1 MAPRLR
7 FAARLVAGAPVALF
21 AAAAS
26 GQTTAPPA
34 APTIAPIIAVVGG
47 EVHRGD
53 GEVLPGATVL
63 IEDGKIAAVGPGLA
77 IPEGAEIVDAAG
89 MVVTPG
95 FIDSQTRL
103 GAEPSG
109 GGAPVSLAGEPA
121 AAMTPAAR
129 AADRFVE
136 DLAPLWLREGV
147 TTVYLS
153 PDPRLLIGGLGAV
166 AKLAGPRETALLRE
180 DAAVAAS
187 FGESAVGDRPPGR
200 EQPAGR
206 TTRQG
211 MIYDLRQTLIRAQ
224 EDAVGGEAGRTLGRL
239 LAGET
244 PLRMLAN
251 TPDDIETALRV
262 AREFDLRL
270 VLDQAA
276 GAAAVAER
284 LAEADLP
291 VVVGP
296 AILGIGDGGPM
307 ELRSHSPAT
316 AAVLHRA
323 GVRIALSTFAG
334 RGRSV
339 AMEAVVAWAHGL
351 PREAALSAVT
361 SGAAEILGV
370 SDRVGTL
377 APGLDADLVVWT
389 EHPIGTYA
397 RPRVVLV
404 DGRVVFRRE

>member
-1 MAPRLR
+1 MIPRLR
-7 FAARLVAGAPVALF
+7 FAANLPALVASGAWFALA

-26 GQTTAPPA
+26 GQTL
-34 APTIAPIIAVVGG
+34 AVVGG
-47 EVHRGD
+47 EVHPGD
-53 GEVLPGATVL
+53 GSAIAGGTVL
-63 IEDGKIAAVGPGLA
+63 IEDGKIAAVGSEVEV
-77 IPEGAEIVDAAG
+77 PEGAEVLDAAG

-95 FIDSQTRL
+95 LIDSQTLL
-103 GAEPSG
+103 GTEPSG
-109 GGAPVSLAGEPA
+109 GALVAIAGEPD
-121 AAMTPAAR
+121 PSLISAAR
-129 AADRFVE
+129 AADRFAE

-147 TTVYLS
+147 TTVYLA
-153 PDPRLLIGGLGAV
+153 PDPRLLIGGRGAV
-166 AKLAGPRETALLRE
+166 VKLAGPRETAILSE

-200 EQPAGR
+200 EQPTGP

-211 MIYDLRQTLIRAQ
+211 MIYEFRQTLVRAQ
-224 EDAVGGEAGRTLGRL
+224 EDAVGGEAGRMLGQL

-244 PLRMLAN
+244 PLRMLVN
-251 TPDDIETALRV
+251 KPDDIETALRV

-284 LAEADLP
+284 LAEAEIP

-307 ELRSHSPAT
+307 ELASHSPAT
-316 AAVLHRA
+316 AGALHRA
-323 GVRIALSTFAG
+323 GVPIALSTFAG

-351 PREAALSAVT
+351 PREAALAAVT
-361 SGAAEILGV
+361 AEAAAILGV

-377 APGLDADLVVWT
+377 APGLDADLVIWT

-397 RPRVVLV
+397 RARTVIV
-404 DGRVVFRRE
+404 DGRVAYQRE

>member
-1 MAPRLR
+1 MANRLR
-7 FAARLVAGAPVALF
+7 LAARLAAGASLPLLAG
-21 AAAAS
+21 AAAF
-26 GQTTAPPA
+26 GQTI
-34 APTIAPIIAVVGG
+34 APTIAPTIAIVGG
-47 EVHRGD
+47 EVHRGN
-53 GEVLPGATVL
+53 GEILPGATVL
-63 IEDGKIAAVGPGLA
+63 IEDGKIAAVGSGLA
-77 IPEGAEIVDAAG
+77 VPEGVEIVDAEG

-95 FIDSQTRL
+95 FLDSQTLL

-109 GGAPVSLAGEPA
+109 GGALVSLAGEPG

-129 AADRFVE
+129 AADRFAE

-153 PDPRLLIGGLGAV
+153 PDPRLLVGGVGAV

-187 FGESAVGDRPPGR
+187 FGESAVGDRPPGS
-200 EQPAGR
+200 EQPTGR

-244 PLRMLAN
+244 PLRMLVN

-276 GAAAVAER
+276 GAAVVADR

-316 AAVLHRA
+316 AGVLHRA
-323 GVRIALSTFAG
+323 GVRIALSTFG
-334 RGRSV
+334 RRGRSV

-351 PREAALSAVT
+351 PREAALTAVT

-377 APGLDADLVVWT
+377 APGLDADLVVWS

-397 RPRVVLV
+397 RTRVVLV

>member
-1 MAPRLR
+1 MIPRRCADR
-7 FAARLVAGAPVALF
+7 FLAAALLAF
-21 AAAAS
+21 SPAAAA
-26 GQTTAPPA
+26 GQTGAPA
-34 APTIAPIIAVVGG
+34 IAVVGG

-53 GEVLPGATVL
+53 GEVIPGATVL
-63 IEDGKIAAVGPGLA
+63 IENGKIAAVGSGLDL
-77 IPEGAEIVDAAG
+77 PDGAEVIEADG
-89 MVVTPG
+89 RVVTPG
-95 FIDSQTRL
+95 LIDSLTLL

-109 GGAPVSLAGEPA
+109 AAAAVSVTGGPA

-129 AADRFVE
+129 AADRFAE

-153 PDPRLLIGGLGAV
+153 PDPRRLIGGMGAV
-166 AKLAGPRETALLRE
+166 VKLAGPRETAVVQE
-180 DAAVAAS
+180 EAAVAAS

-224 EDAVGGEAGRTLGRL
+224 EDAVGGAAGRTLGRL

-244 PLRMLAN
+244 PLRMLLN
-251 TPDDIETALRV
+251 TPDDLETALRV
-262 AREFDLRL
+262 AQEFDLRL

-276 GAAAVAER
+276 GAAAVADR
-284 LAEADLP
+284 LAAADIP

-316 AAVLHRA
+316 AGALHRA

-351 PREAALSAVT
+351 PREAALSSVT
-361 SGAAEILGV
+361 AGAAEILGV

-377 APGLDADLVVWT
+377 APGLDADLVIWT

-397 RPRVVLV
+397 RPQVVLV

>member
-1 MAPRLR
+1 MRSLCRGAGRLL
-7 FAARLVAGAPVALF
+7 AAALPAF
-21 AAAAS
+21 VPAAAA
-26 GQTTAPPA
+26 GQTDAPA
-34 APTIAPIIAVVGG
+34 IAPAIAVVGG
-47 EVHRGD
+47 EVHPGD
-53 GEVLPGATVL
+53 GSVIVGGTVL
-63 IEDGKIAAVGPGLA
+63 LEDGKIAAVGSGVAVPA
-77 IPEGAEIVDAAG
+77 GAEILDAAG
-89 MVVTPG
+89 MAVTPG
-95 FIDSQTRL
+95 FLDSQTLL

-109 GGAPVSLAGEPA
+109 GGALVSLAGEPA
-121 AAMTPAAR
+121 ASMTPAAR
-129 AADRFVE
+129 AADRFAE

-166 AKLAGPRETALLRE
+166 VKLAGPRETAILRE

-187 FGESAVGDRPPGR
+187 FGETAVGDRPPGR

-224 EDAVGGEAGRTLGRL
+224 EDAVGGEAGRTLGQL

-251 TPDDIETALRV
+251 TPDDLRTALRV

-276 GAAAVAER
+276 GAAAVAEQ
-284 LAEADLP
+284 LAEADIP

-316 AAVLHRA
+316 AGALHRA

-351 PREAALSAVT
+351 PREAALAAVT
-361 SGAAEILGV
+361 SGAAGILGV
-370 SDRVGTL
+370 ADRVGTL
-377 APGLDADLVVWT
+377 APGLDADLVIWT

-397 RPRVVLV
+397 RPQTVLV

>member
-7 FAARLVAGAPVALF
+7 FAAGLVAGASVVLF

-26 GQTTAPPA
+26 GQTTAPPV
-34 APTIAPIIAVVGG
+34 APPVAVVGG

-53 GEVLPGATVL
+53 GKVLPGATVL
-63 IEDGKIAAVGPGLA
+63 IEDGKIAAVGSGLA

-95 FIDSQTRL
+95 FIDSQTLL

-109 GGAPVSLAGEPA
+109 GGALVSLAGEPA

-129 AADRFVE
+129 AADRFAE

-153 PDPRLLIGGLGAV
+153 PDPRRLLGGMGAV
-166 AKLAGPRETALLRE
+166 VKLAGPRETAVVQE
-180 DAAVAAS
+180 EGAVAAS

-200 EQPAGR
+200 EPPAGR

-224 EDAVGGEAGRTLGRL
+224 EDAVGGAAGRTLGRL

-244 PLRMLAN
+244 PLRMLVN
-251 TPDDIETALRV
+251 TPDDLETALRV
-262 AREFDLRL
+262 AQEFDLRL

-276 GAAAVAER
+276 GAAAVADR
-284 LAEADLP
+284 LAEADIP

-316 AAVLHRA
+316 AGALHRA

-351 PREAALSAVT
+351 PRAAALSSVT

-377 APGLDADLVVWT
+377 TPGLDADLVVWT

-397 RPRVVLV
+397 RPQVVLV

>member
-7 FAARLVAGAPVALF
+7 LAARFTAGASLTLLAG
-21 AAAAS
+21 AAAF
-26 GQTTAPPA
+26 GQ
-34 APTIAPIIAVVGG
+34 TIAPTIAVVGG

-63 IEDGKIAAVGPGLA
+63 IEAGKIAAVGSGLA
-77 IPEGAEIVDAAG
+77 VPEGAEIIEANG

-95 FIDSQTRL
+95 FLDSQTLL
-103 GAEPSG
+103 GAEPPG
-109 GGAPVSLAGEPA
+109 GGALVSPAGEPVA
-121 AAMTPAAR
+121 PMTPAAR
-129 AADRFVE
+129 AADRFAE

-153 PDPRLLIGGLGAV
+153 PDPRLLVGGVGAV

-200 EQPAGR
+200 EQPTGR

-211 MIYDLRQTLIRAQ
+211 MIYDLRQTLLRAR
-224 EDAVGGEAGRTLGRL
+224 EDAVGGEAGRTFGRL

-244 PLRMLAN
+244 PLRMLVN

-270 VLDQAA
+270 VLDRAA
-276 GAAAVAER
+276 GAAAVADR
-284 LAEADLP
+284 LAEADIP

-316 AAVLHRA
+316 AGALHRA

-351 PREAALSAVT
+351 PREAALSSVT

-397 RPRVVLV
+397 RPQVVLV

>member
-7 FAARLVAGAPVALF
+7 LAARFTAGASLTLLAG
-21 AAAAS
+21 AAAF
-26 GQTTAPPA
+26 GQ
-34 APTIAPIIAVVGG
+34 TIAPTIAVVGG

-63 IEDGKIAAVGPGLA
+63 IEAGKIAAVGSGLA
-77 IPEGAEIVDAAG
+77 VPEGAEIIEANG

-95 FIDSQTRL
+95 FLDSQTLL
-103 GAEPSG
+103 GAEPPG
-109 GGAPVSLAGEPA
+109 GGALVSPAGEPVA
-121 AAMTPAAR
+121 PMTPAAR
-129 AADRFVE
+129 AADRFAE

-147 TTVYLS
+147 TAVYLS
-153 PDPRLLIGGLGAV
+153 PDPRLLVGGVGAV

-200 EQPAGR
+200 EQPTGR

-244 PLRMLAN
+244 PLRMLVN

-276 GAAAVAER
+276 GAAAVADR
-284 LAEADLP
+284 LAEADIP

-316 AAVLHRA
+316 AGVLHRA
-323 GVRIALSTFAG
+323 GVRIALSTFG
-334 RGRSV
+334 SRGRSV

-351 PREAALSAVT
+351 PREAALAAVT

-377 APGLDADLVVWT
+377 TPGLDADLVVWT

-397 RPRVVLV
+397 RPQVVLV

>member
-1 MAPRLR
+1 MTPRRCADRFLAAALLAFAP
-7 FAARLVAGAPVALF
+7 
-21 AAAAS
+21 AAAA
-26 GQTTAPPA
+26 GQTEAPA
-34 APTIAPIIAVVGG
+34 IAVVGG

-53 GEVLPGATVL
+53 GEVIRGATVL
-63 IEDGKIAAVGPGLA
+63 IENGKIAAVGSGLDL
-77 IPEGAEIVDAAG
+77 PDGAEVIEADG
-89 MVVTPG
+89 RVVTPG
-95 FIDSQTRL
+95 LIDSLTLL

-109 GGAPVSLAGEPA
+109 AAAAVPVTGGPA

-129 AADRFVE
+129 AADRFAE

-153 PDPRLLIGGLGAV
+153 PDPRRLIGGMGAV
-166 AKLAGPRETALLRE
+166 VKLAGRRETAVVQE
-180 DAAVAAS
+180 EAAVAAS

-224 EDAVGGEAGRTLGRL
+224 EDAVGGAAGRTLGRL

-244 PLRMLAN
+244 PLRMLVN
-251 TPDDIETALRV
+251 TPDDLETALRV
-262 AREFDLRL
+262 AQEFDLRL

-276 GAAAVAER
+276 GAAAVADR
-284 LAEADLP
+284 LAEADIP

-316 AAVLHRA
+316 AGALHRA

-377 APGLDADLVVWT
+377 APGLDADLVIWT

-397 RPRVVLV
+397 RPQVVLV